1 MLEYYFHKPT
11 RLRQLRRGLLAPY
24 LDDMAAQLR
33 QQGYRKMV
41 GGQILRY
48 VWQFG
53 QFLSTRGI
61 LDVSEINEELGQ
73 KFLDEELAPIGGFHG
88 VGNAISYF
96 LGYLRQI
103 GVITEVAQPRMD
115 DPCAVI
121 VERYDAHLRDVHGL
135 ASETCESYT
144 RSAKRFLDFHIER
157 HQGLT
162 FAAIDGHEV
171 LDYVTAWADHSSSQS
186 WTRSLGTYTRA
197 FLRFLRWEN
206 LIDRDL
212 DRVVPTIPRW
222 RLSTVPKHL
231 PWEQVREIIDVVNTD
246 SPEGMR
252 DKAILLLLS
261 TLGLRSHD
269 VRTLELGHIDWRESV
284 IRLPKTKS
292 MRARILPMPQ
302 EVGEAIADYIVN
314 ARPHNDTPFVFMRH
328 YAPISEFKS
337 SAALGN
343 IVKKYVKRLGLLR
356 AGHQGPHMLRHSL
369 AAKMVNSGS
378 SLKDIADMLGHLRMD
393 TTATYAKVDTVHL
406 VDVALPLPGGAI

>member
-1 MLEYYFHKPT
+1 MLDYYFHKPT

-24 LDDMAAQLR
+24 LDDLAAHLR

-48 VWQFG
+48 AWQFG
-53 QFLSTRGI
+53 QFLTARGVR
-61 LDVSEINEELGQ
+61 DVSEINEELGQ
-73 KFLDEELAPIGGFHG
+73 RFLDEELAPIGGFHG
-88 VGNAISYF
+88 VDNAISHL

-103 GVITEVAQPRMD
+103 GVIAEVEQPYTD

-121 VERYDAHLRDVHGL
+121 VERYTAHLRDVHGL
-135 ASETCESYT
+135 ASETCEGYA
-144 RSAKRFLDFHIER
+144 RSAGRFLDFHMER
-157 HQGLT
+157 HQGLA
-162 FAAIDGHEV
+162 FAAIDGPEV
-171 LDYVTAWADHSSSQS
+171 LDYVTAWANHSSSQS
-186 WTRSLGTYTRA
+186 WTRNLTTFTRA

-231 PWEQVREIIDVVNTD
+231 PWEQVREIIDSVNTD

-261 TLGLRSHD
+261 TLGLRNHD
-269 VRTLELGHIDWRESV
+269 VRTLELGHIDWRESE

-292 MRARILPMPQ
+292 MRARIVPMPQ
-302 EVGEAIADYIVN
+302 EVGEAIADYIIH

-337 SAALGN
+337 PGAVGG
-343 IVKKYVKRLGLLR
+343 IVKKYTKRLKLAR
-356 AGHQGPHMLRHSL
+356 VSHQGSHMLRHSL

-378 SLKDIADMLGHLRMD
+378 SLKDVADMLGHLHID
-393 TTATYAKVDTVHL
+393 TTAIYAKVDTVHL
-406 VDVALPLPGGAI
+406 ADVALPSVST